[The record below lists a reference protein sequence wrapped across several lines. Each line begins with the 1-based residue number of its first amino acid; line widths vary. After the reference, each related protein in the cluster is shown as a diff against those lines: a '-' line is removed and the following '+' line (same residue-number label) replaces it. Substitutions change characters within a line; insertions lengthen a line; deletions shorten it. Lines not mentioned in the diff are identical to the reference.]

1 MTPEEFQEYE
11 SLSPV
16 GKDYY
21 NMGKREHPEW
31 SHKQAIAYVCICSI
45 PTPPSPGPPLTLKEI
60 FTAMM
65 IKAEVFMQEKFP
77 RIYSQVKE
85 YFSKTIQWLK
95 NAIDV
100 TINKIIDFFK

>member
-11 SLSPV
+11 SLSLV

-31 SHKQAIAYVCICSI
+31 THNQAMTFAITCII
-45 PTPPSPGPPLTLKEI
+45 TIEPQPGPTRTLKEI
-60 FTAMM
+60 FTAMLR
-65 IKAEVFMQEKFP
+65 KAEVFMQEKFP
-77 RIYSQVKE
+77 RIYTQVKE

-100 TINKIIDFFK
+100 TINKIIEFFK

>member
-31 SHKQAIAYVCICSI
+31 NHNQAMTYVSICLISTP
-45 PTPPSPGPPLTLKEI
+45 PTPGPTTTLREI
-60 FTAMM
+60 FTAMLR
-65 IKAEVFMQEKFP
+65 KAEVYMQEKFP
-77 RIYSQVKE
+77 RIYNQVKE

-95 NAIDV
+95 NAVNV
-100 TINKIIDFFK
+100 TINKIIEFFN